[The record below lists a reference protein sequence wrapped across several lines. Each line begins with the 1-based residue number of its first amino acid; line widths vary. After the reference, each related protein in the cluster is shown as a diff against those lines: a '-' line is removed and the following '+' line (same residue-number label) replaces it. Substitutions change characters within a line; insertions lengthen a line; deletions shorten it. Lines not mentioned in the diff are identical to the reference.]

1 MPYIGSSPNF
11 GAVESQTIT
20 TANGS
25 TAAFTLNQ
33 FVPDSDSII
42 VTVGNVVQEP
52 TTAYSAVGTT
62 ITFTEN
68 VPNGDTIV
76 IRYLGRS
83 VDVPTTYTNI
93 NRFKFVATS
102 GQDTFQNN
110 DANGLTLSYTAGNI
124 DVFMNGVRLDEADF
138 TASNGTSVV
147 LGTNASASDEIVIIA
162 YKSVVISNGLDKSS
176 GGTVSGTTVFSGQTT
191 FSGQAY
197 FSGGIFGDVSF
208 DSGTLKID
216 AGNNRVGIN
225 TSSPDAKLDVEG
237 TTDAEIRITRTT
249 ASASSTFN
257 DQGSVLHLFNDV
269 EFENGYNGGASVGQI
284 IFSSDDG
291 STGQGIRAKIACTK
305 LGYSHSES
313 LAFYVSPGNT
323 TSGQCTAT
331 SNTLGKVLEIAFNK
345 NMYHRATRLDAEHA
359 DFANVHIGDKSSF
372 GSFAAGSTYVVNN
385 AYYNT
390 GSSWVKKVT
399 GASNLINMTTTG
411 DWYFQYSASASAGAN
426 TSFTNRYLLNDNGGG
441 IYLYSD
447 GHGNGAITMYNNNIY
462 LASNSGSGE
471 VYATD
476 AAGNHSLLSP
486 HNFKYIPE
494 GKSADNAWSYLSEKV
509 TPTTRKDAN
518 DNDEFDTDRKDGDSF
533 TYVNVDMMKVVREVE
548 KLTGTKLIYTGTDG
562 KDDGSTVKDDIIAG
576 LIKRIE
582 TLEAKVKALEEA

>member
-1 MPYIGSSPNF
+1 MALSKITN
-11 GAVESQTIT
+11 ESLA
-20 TANGS
+20 AN
-25 TAAFTLNQ
+25 T
-33 FVPDSDSII
+33 VDSDKIAADAIGTAELANNATINTSGTVTSTGLTVGDNAGGDINLTTNSQAGSQASPLNMDINFKGYNNNVMSII
-42 VTVGNVVQEP
+42 RSHDESSSTGHGELQFH
-52 TTAYSAVGTT
+52 TTKAGVGTT
-62 ITFTEN
+62 QKM
-68 VPNGDTIV
+68 V
-76 IRYLGRS
+76 IDHDG
-83 VDVPTTYTNI
+83 
-93 NRFKFVATS
+93 K
-102 GQDTFQNN
+102 
-110 DANGLTLSYTAGNI
+110 
-124 DVFMNGVRLDEADF
+124 
-138 TASNGTSVV
+138 
-147 LGTNASASDEIVIIA
+147 
-162 YKSVVISNGLDKSS
+162 
-176 GGTVSGTTVFSGQTT
+176 
-191 FSGQAY
+191 
-197 FSGGIFGDVSF
+197 
-208 DSGTLKID
+208 
-216 AGNNRVGIN
+216 VGIN

-237 TTDAEIRITRTT
+237 TTDAELRITRTT
-249 ASASSTFN
+249 ASASGTFN

-291 STGQGIRAKIACTK
+291 STGQGIRAKIACNK

-313 LAFYVSPGNT
+313 LAFYVSPANT

-390 GSSWVKKVT
+390 SSQWVKKVT

-411 DWYFQYSASASAGAN
+411 DWYFGYSASASAGAT

-462 LASNSGSGE
+462 LAANTGSGE

-476 AAGNHSLLSP
+476 AAGNHTLLSP
-486 HNFKYIPE
+486 HNFQYIPD
-494 GKSADNAWSYLSEKV
+494 GKSEDHAWAYLSEKT

-518 DNDEFDTDRKDGDSF
+518 DKDEVDTDRKDGDSF
-533 TYVNVDMMKVVREVE
+533 SYVNVDMMKVVREVE
-548 KLTGTKLIYTGTDG
+548 KLTGTKLVYTGKDG
-562 KDDGSTVKDDIIAG
+562 KDDGSTVKDNIIAD

-582 TLEAKVKALEEA
+582 ALENK